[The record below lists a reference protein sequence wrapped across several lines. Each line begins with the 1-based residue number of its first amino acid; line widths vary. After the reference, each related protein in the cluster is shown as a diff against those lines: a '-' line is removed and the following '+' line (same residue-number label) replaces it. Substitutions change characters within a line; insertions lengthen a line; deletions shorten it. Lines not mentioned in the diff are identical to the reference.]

1 MGHHFL
7 KPGDS
12 DDTSVSKVLNFVPSA
27 GLLNAY
33 SRVRQNIKNGQGARV
48 ATVPAQM
55 FSTLYWYS
63 NETV

>member
-12 DDTSVSKVLNFVPSA
+12 DDKPASKVLNFVSSA
-27 GLLNAY
+27 GILNAY
-33 SRVRQNIKNGQGARV
+33 SRVRQNIRNGQGARV

-55 FSTLYWYS
+55 FSTL
-63 NETV
+63 